1 MIAILA
7 AAAAWLGFAC
17 LCLAMD
23 RHQRDLLGRRLSD
36 SASRRLR
43 LAGFAAIALGLAT
56 AIAALGWGYGA
67 VLWFGLLTLGAAPI
81 VALLSAWSAR
91 VKR

>member
-1 MIAILA
+1 MIGILSA
-7 AAAAWLGFAC
+7 ATAWLGFAC

-23 RHQRDLLGRRLSD
+23 RHQRDILGRRLSD

-43 LAGFAAIALGLAT
+43 LTGFAAIALGLAT

-81 VALLSAWSAR
+81 IALLSAWSSRA
-91 VKR
+91 KR